1 MKYSLISLGCPK
13 NQVDSESLL
22 ASLEDLSE
30 HDRTDPEDADVIL
43 INTCSFIESAKAES
57 VETILNVVATGK
69 RVLVMGCLPA
79 RYMREL
85 KQDLPEVEA
94 FFGVGEEERILEHLG
109 LVQSVS
115 SKKVPLSITR
125 SLLNPS
131 HYAYLKIAE
140 GCDNRCTYCAI
151 PSIRGPYISRTP
163 DMLVAEAEELA
174 KKGVKELIVVAQ
186 DTTAYGKDL
195 GNSRGEQNLDS
206 LLRMLSK
213 LDFRWIRIMYA
224 YPDAITDSLLDFMQ
238 SAKNICSY
246 LDIPLQHSEP
256 SVLLRMGRRSE
267 DINSRRIIEKIRG
280 ILPNVA
286 IRSSFIVGFPGET
299 EKEFEGLLDF
309 IRETKLERVGAFMF
323 SKEEGTP
330 AAAMKGQIPKS
341 VMKDR
346 LDRLMGLQAEIS
358 YKRNL
363 KMVGSVKKDVLI
375 DECDGNTAIGRTSA
389 DAPDVDCNVIIR
401 SNLSPGDF
409 VKVRITGAQDY
420 DLLGSVVGENPEI
433 GVPNSNIRNKIR
445 NA

>member
-1 MKYSLISLGCPK
+1 M
-13 NQVDSESLL
+13 L

>member
-22 ASLEDLSE
+22 ARLEDHPE
-30 HDRTDPEDADVIL
+30 HDRTGLEEADVIL

-85 KQDLPEVEA
+85 KEDLPEVEA
-94 FFGVGEEERILEHLG
+94 FFAVGEEERILKHLG
-109 LVQSVS
+109 IEQSVP
-115 SKKVPLSITR
+115 SKKIPLSITR

-163 DMLVAEAEELA
+163 DTLVAEAEELA
-174 KKGVKELIVVAQ
+174 KKGVKELIIVAQ
-186 DTTAYGKDL
+186 DTTAYGQDL
-195 GNSRGEQNLDS
+195 GNSRGDQNLEG

-224 YPDAITDSLLDFMQ
+224 YPNAITESLLDFMQ

-256 SVLLRMGRRSE
+256 SVLLRMGRRRSE
-267 DINSRRIIEKIRG
+267 EIDSRRLIEKIRG
-280 ILPNVA
+280 VLPDVA

-323 SKEEGTP
+323 SKEEGTS
-330 AAAMKGQIPKS
+330 AAAMKDQIPKS

-358 YKRNL
+358 YRRNL
-363 KMVGSVKKDVLI
+363 NMVGSVKKDVLI

-389 DAPDVDCNVIIR
+389 DAPEIDCNVIIS

-409 VKVRITGAQDY
+409 VKVQITGAQDY
-420 DLLGSVVGENPEI
+420 DLLGSVVGENPK
-433 GVPNSNIRNKIR
+433 VAVLNPNMREKV
-445 NA
+445 

>member
-13 NQVDSESLL
+13 NQVDSENLL
-22 ASLEDLSE
+22 GRLGFSGHDFTDLEE
-30 HDRTDPEDADVIL
+30 ADVIL

-57 VETILNVVATGK
+57 VETILDAVSTGK

-94 FFGVGEEERILEHLG
+94 FFGVGEEERILQHLG
-109 LVQSVS
+109 IESPVSYQSCLPVN
-115 SKKVPLSITR
+115 R

-131 HYAYLKIAE
+131 HYAYLKVAE

-151 PSIRGPYISRTP
+151 PSIRGPYISRAP
-163 DMLVAEAEELA
+163 DLLVAEAEKLA
-174 KKGVKELIVVAQ
+174 KNGVKELIIVAQ

-195 GNSRGEQNLDS
+195 RSSRPDQNLEG
-206 LLRMLSK
+206 LLRILST
-213 LDFRWIRIMYA
+213 LGFRWIRIMYA
-224 YPDAITDSLLDFMQ
+224 YPDAITESLLDLIR
-238 SAKNICSY
+238 STKNICTY

-256 SVLLRMGRRSE
+256 SVLLRMGRRRSE
-267 DINSRRIIEKIRG
+267 VVDPRHLVEKIRG
-280 ILPNVA
+280 MLPDVV

-309 IRETKLERVGAFMF
+309 IQETELERVGAFMF

-330 AAAMKGQIPKS
+330 AAAMTGQVPEGLIKE
-341 VMKDR
+341 R

-358 YKRNL
+358 YKRGL
-363 KMVGSVKKDVLI
+363 KSVGSVQDVLI

-389 DAPDVDCNVIIR
+389 DAPEIDCNVIVR

-409 VKVRITGAQDY
+409 VKVRITEAQDY
-420 DLLGSVVGENPEI
+420 DLIGSLEVESQQETGI
-433 GVPNSNIRNKIR
+433 PNMRKKLR
-445 NA
+445 HA